1 MTEEIRLSFNR
12 LHPAQKQIR
21 DAAKRYNVCCLGRR
35 TGKTVLGLDTLIVA
49 ERGAL
54 DGYPVGWFAP
64 AYKYLDDVFRAAKHI
79 LTSIIRRI
87 DSQQHRIELI
97 TGGCLDFWSMDNDD
111 PARGR
116 KYSIVVIDEA
126 AMVKRLESV
135 WNLAI
140 RPTLI
145 DYQGSAWFLSTP
157 KGSNDFHTLYK
168 RGLPD
173 SETYDP
179 DWQSWQMP
187 SSVNPHLDPAELETA
202 RAESPELVFRQE
214 YLAEFVD
221 FGGTAVMREWLQYGT
236 PPAIQSLTISM
247 GVDLALSTKETADY
261 TAAVVMGREKSGNL
275 WVLDVQR
282 IRAPFHQ
289 VMQFIQQMADKWRPS
304 MVSIEEVQYQSAV
317 IQELL
322 RTTHLPV
329 RGVRPDKDKLTRF
342 QPLQARYEQRI
353 IHHAVGLP
361 GFFDDE
367 LLSFPVGN
375 HDDIVDALVYAFNGL
390 SLCGKIE
397 FHTAG
402 SRVSFH
408 AQENY

>member
-12 LHPAQKQIR
+12 LHPAQKDIR
-21 DAAKRYNVCCLGRR
+21 DNCVRYNVCCLGRR

-49 ERGAL
+49 DRGAL
-54 DGYPVGWFAP
+54 DGFPVGWFAP
-64 AYKYLDDVFRAAKHI
+64 SYKYLDEVFRSAKHQ
-79 LTSIIRRI
+79 LSAVIRRI
-87 DSQQHRIELI
+87 DSQQHRIELV
-97 TGGCLDFWSMDNDD
+97 TGGCIDFWSMDNDD

-145 DYQGSAWFLSTP
+145 DYAGSAWFLSTP
-157 KGSNDFHTLYK
+157 KGINDFHTLYK
-168 RGLPD
+168 RGLPE

-179 DWQSWQMP
+179 DWRSWQMP

-202 RAESPELVFRQE
+202 REESPKLVFKQE

-221 FGGTAVMREWLQYGT
+221 FGGTAITREWLQYGQ
-236 PPAIQSLTISM
+236 PPDVKSLTITI
-247 GVDLALSTKETADY
+247 GVDLALSVKETADY
-261 TAAVVMGREKSGNL
+261 TAAVVMGREKAGML

-289 VMQFIQQMADKWRPS
+289 VMQFIQQMAEKWRPS
-304 MVSIEEVQYQSAV
+304 LVSIEEIQFQSAV

-322 RTTHLPV
+322 RTTSLPV
-329 RGVRPDKDKLTRF
+329 RGVKPDRDKLTRF
-342 QPLQARYEQRI
+342 QPLQARYEQRLVY
-353 IHHAVGLP
+353 HAVGLP
-361 GFFDDE
+361 GCFEDE
-367 LLSFPVGN
+367 MLSFPVGA
-375 HDDIVDALVYAFNGL
+375 HDDMVDALVYAFNGL
-390 SLCGKIE
+390 STCGKIE

-402 SRVSFH
+402 SRVSMH
-408 AQENY
+408 AKDNY

>member
-1 MTEEIRLSFNR
+1 MTEAIHLSFNR
-12 LHPAQKQIR
+12 LHQAQKDIR
-21 DAAKRYNVCCLGRR
+21 NNARRYNVCCLGRR

-49 ERGAL
+49 ERGAI

-64 AYKYLDDVFRAAKHI
+64 SYKYLDEVFRAAKHI
-79 LTSIIRRI
+79 LAPVIRRI
-87 DSQQHRIELI
+87 DSQQHRIELV
-97 TGGCLDFWSMDNDD
+97 TGGCIDFWSMDNDD

-145 DYQGSAWFLSTP
+145 DYAGSAWFLSTP
-157 KGSNDFHTLYK
+157 KGINDFHTLYK
-168 RGLPD
+168 RGLHD
-173 SETYDP
+173 SESYDP
-179 DWQSWQMP
+179 DWMSWQMP

-202 RAESPELVFRQE
+202 RAESPELVFKQE

-221 FGGTAVMREWLQYGT
+221 FGGTAVMREWLQYGQ
-236 PPAIQSLTISM
+236 PPDVRSLTISI

-261 TAAVVMGREKSGNL
+261 TAAVVMGREKAGRL
-275 WVLDVQR
+275 WVLDVQH

-289 VMQFIQQMADKWRPS
+289 VMQFIQQMAEKWRPS
-304 MVSIEEVQYQSAV
+304 LVSIEDVQFQSAV

-322 RTTHLPV
+322 RTTSLPV
-329 RGVRPDKDKLTRF
+329 RGVKPDKDKLTRF
-342 QPLQARYEQRI
+342 QPLQARYEQRL

-361 GFFDDE
+361 GSFEDE
-367 LLSFPVGN
+367 LLSFPVGA
-375 HDDIVDALVYAFNGL
+375 HDDMVDALVYAFNGFG
-390 SLCGKIE
+390 LCGKIE

-402 SRVSFH
+402 NRISTYSR
-408 AQENY
+408 ENY

>member
-1 MTEEIRLSFNR
+1 MTEETLRLSFSR
-12 LHPAQKQIR
+12 LHPAQQDIR
-21 DAAKRYNVCCLGRR
+21 NNSRRYNVCCLGRR

-49 ERGAL
+49 DRGAL
-54 DGYPVGWFAP
+54 DGFPVGWFAP
-64 AYKYLDDVFRAAKHI
+64 SYKYLDEVFRAAKHM
-79 LTSIIRRI
+79 LASIIKRV

-97 TGGCLDFWSMDNDD
+97 TGGCIDFWSMDNDD

-126 AMVKRLESV
+126 AMIRRLETV

-145 DYQGSAWFLSTP
+145 DYAGSAWFLSTP
-157 KGSNDFHTLYK
+157 KGVNDFYTLYK
-168 RGLPD
+168 RGLQG

-179 DWQSWQMP
+179 DWISWQMP
-187 SSVNPHLDPAELETA
+187 STVNPHLDPAELETA
-202 RAESPELVFRQE
+202 RVESPELVFRQE

-221 FGGTAVMREWLQYGT
+221 FGGTAVMREWMQYGT
-236 PPAIQSLTISM
+236 PVMSALTITI

-261 TAAVVMGREKSGNL
+261 TAAVVMGREKSGAI
-275 WVLDVQR
+275 WVLDTQR

-304 MVSIEEVQYQSAV
+304 IISIEEVQFQSAV

-322 RTTHLPV
+322 RTTSLPV
-329 RGVRPDKDKLTRF
+329 RGVKPDKDKLTRF
-342 QPLQARYEQRI
+342 QPLQARYEQRLVY
-353 IHHAVGLP
+353 HAVGLP
-361 GFFDDE
+361 GYFEDE
-367 LLSFPVGN
+367 LLSFPVGV

-390 SLCGKIE
+390 SMCQKID
-397 FHTAG
+397 FHSAG
-402 SRVSFH
+402 SRISTSKMG
-408 AQENY
+408 NY